1 MIDNLRTELRTG
13 AVEENRSAV
22 SWAAIA
28 AGGVATAALTLLL
41 LAFWAGMG
49 FSAISPWSNAGISS
63 ETFNLAAGIY
73 RIVVAMLAS
82 TIGGYVA
89 GRLRTGLACI
99 VMKLPSATPLTGS
112 WPGLLRQS

>member
-1 MIDNLRTELRTG
+1 MTDNLRTELRTG

-41 LAFWAGMG
+41 LAFGAGMG

-63 ETFNLAAGIY
+63 ETF
-73 RIVVAMLAS
+73 
-82 TIGGYVA
+82 
-89 GRLRTGLACI
+89 
-99 VMKLPSATPLTGS
+99 
-112 WPGLLRQS
+112 